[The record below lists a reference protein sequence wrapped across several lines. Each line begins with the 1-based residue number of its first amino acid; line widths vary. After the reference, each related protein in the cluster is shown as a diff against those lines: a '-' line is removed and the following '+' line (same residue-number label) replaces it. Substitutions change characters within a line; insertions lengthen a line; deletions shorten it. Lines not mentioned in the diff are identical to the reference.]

1 MSDTQVIIGK
11 PDDKIPERFEE
22 AYRELLA
29 ISATLKP
36 AQGRIPDIDQ
46 IEPLVREP
54 SASPRTARSGSKA
67 SAASSMSSRFQ
78 ADGVERRR

>member
-46 IEPLVREP
+46 IEPLVLRAKRLAAHCQERIESVRRLVDEQQVP
-54 SASPRTARSGSKA
+54 S
-67 SAASSMSSRFQ
+67 
-78 ADGVERRR
+78 